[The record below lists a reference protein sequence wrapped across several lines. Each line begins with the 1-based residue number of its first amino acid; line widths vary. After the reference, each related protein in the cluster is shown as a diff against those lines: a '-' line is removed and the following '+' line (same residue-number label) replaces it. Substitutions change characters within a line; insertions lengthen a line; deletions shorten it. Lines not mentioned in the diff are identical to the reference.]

1 MTDSTEVYNFT
12 VATGH
17 DAKLKPQEENGLTHD
32 WSIYVK
38 GAQGT
43 RLFRYYNFSIFSA
56 GPEPIGFGPWIP
68 DSKLKFNLDSIWLSM
83 KSNSN
88 FTNLFPTQ
96 SGQFGRQILL
106 ERIVLVNQDMLD
118 SLFISK
124 LDL

>member
-43 RLFRYYNFSIFSA
+43 RLFRYYN
-56 GPEPIGFGPWIP
+56 IP
-68 DSKLKFNLDSIWLSM
+68 N
-83 KSNSN
+83 
-88 FTNLFPTQ
+88 
-96 SGQFGRQILL
+96 
-106 ERIVLVNQDMLD
+106 
-118 SLFISK
+118 
-124 LDL
+124 

>member
-43 RLFRYYNFSIFSA
+43 RFFRY
-56 GPEPIGFGPWIP
+56 
-68 DSKLKFNLDSIWLSM
+68 SKHLKIKFDLDSIWL
-83 KSNSN
+83 
-88 FTNLFPTQ
+88 
-96 SGQFGRQILL
+96 
-106 ERIVLVNQDMLD
+106 
-118 SLFISK
+118 
-124 LDL
+124 

>member
-43 RLFRYYNFSIFSA
+43 RLFRYNN
-56 GPEPIGFGPWIP
+56 IP
-68 DSKLKFNLDSIWLSM
+68 N
-83 KSNSN
+83 
-88 FTNLFPTQ
+88 
-96 SGQFGRQILL
+96 
-106 ERIVLVNQDMLD
+106 
-118 SLFISK
+118 
-124 LDL
+124 